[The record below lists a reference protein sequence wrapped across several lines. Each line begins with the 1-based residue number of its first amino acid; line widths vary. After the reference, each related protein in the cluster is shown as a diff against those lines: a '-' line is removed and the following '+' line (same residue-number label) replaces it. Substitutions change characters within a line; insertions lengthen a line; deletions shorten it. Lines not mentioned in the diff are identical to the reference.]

1 MTKSNVIA
9 EWVKRHDK
17 LIIFTI
23 FMSFV
28 VYAFLTVIFN
38 LNTIIETFF
47 ASVLFVLLIIGSIVV
62 AKKTKKVPKEKIKF
76 LNWESLFVFA
86 GVILTYEISYLFSF
100 SSVLSSASIGF
111 FGFLF
116 FRKYSI
122 GIYCGSFAGMMSYA
136 ILNHYQMVIVGIV
149 CVVSF
154 QIIKTILDGYGGRLG
169 SIAFVSTT
177 LVSLVFAKSM
187 LEIEIEV
194 IWCLVFVFAVA
205 GSMISSFVHNQLG
218 KSAVLAS
225 ALPSLILAIFI
236 DFLFPNLG
244 IYSGIFFT
252 ASFVGMSNE
261 NVISNLIISLIIG
274 IILGIIFLLFLDYFN
289 GFGGKMG
296 LMAFTSIMVSQGV
309 FYWAKKMKLFNF
321 R

>member
-1 MTKSNVIA
+1 MTKSNMIA
-9 EWVKRHDK
+9 EWVKKHNK
-17 LIIFTI
+17 LIIFTV
-23 FMSFV
+23 FMGFV

-38 LNTIIETFF
+38 LDTFSETFF
-47 ASVLFVLLIIGSIVV
+47 ASVLFVLLIIGSIVI
-62 AKKTKKVPKEKIKF
+62 AQKSKKVSKEKIKF

-136 ILNHYQMVIVGIV
+136 ILNHYQMVMVGIV
-149 CVVSF
+149 CVVF
-154 QIIKTILDGYGGRLG
+154 YQIIKTILDGYGGRLG
-169 SIAFVSTT
+169 AIAFVSTA
-177 LVSLVFAKSM
+177 LVSFVFAKSM
-187 LEIEIEV
+187 LEIEVEV
-194 IWCLVFVFAVA
+194 IWYLVFVFAVV
-205 GSMISSFVHNQLG
+205 GSMISSFIHNQLG

-244 IYSGIFFT
+244 VYSGIFFT
-252 ASFVGMSNE
+252 ASFVGMSDK
-261 NVISNLIISLIIG
+261 NVIPNWKISLIID

-296 LMAFTSIMVSQGV
+296 LMALTSIMVSQGV
-309 FYWAKKMKLFNF
+309 FWLVKNIKLFIF

>member
-1 MTKSNVIA
+1 MTKSNMIA

-17 LIIFTI
+17 LIIFAV
-23 FMSFV
+23 FMGFV
-28 VYAFLTVIFN
+28 IYAFLTVIFN
-38 LNTIIETFF
+38 LETFLETF
-47 ASVLFVLLIIGSIVV
+47 VAIVFFVLLIIGSIVV
-62 AKKTKKVPKEKIKF
+62 ANKTKHTSKDKIKF

-86 GVILTYEISYLFSF
+86 GVVITYEISYLFSF

-122 GIYCGSFAGMMSYA
+122 GIYCGSFAGMISIA
-136 ILNHYQMVIVGIV
+136 LLNHYQMLIVGIV
-149 CVVSF
+149 CVISF
-154 QIIKTILDGYGGRLG
+154 QIIKTILDGFGGRLG

-177 LVSLVFAKSM
+177 LVSFAFGKAM
-187 LEIEIEV
+187 LEIEFEV
-194 IWCLVFVFAVA
+194 IWYLVFVFAVA
-205 GSMISSFVHNQLG
+205 GSMISSLIHNQLG

-225 ALPSLILAIFI
+225 ALPSLILAIII

-244 IYSGIFFT
+244 VYSGVFFT
-252 ASFVGMSNE
+252 ASFIGMSNKT
-261 NVISNLIISLIIG
+261 VIPNWTISLIIG
-274 IILGIIFLLFLDYFN
+274 IILGIIFLLFLDFFN

-296 LMAFTSIMVSQGV
+296 LMAFASIMVSQGV
-309 FYWAKKMKLFNF
+309 FYLTKKVKLFIF

>member
-1 MTKSNVIA
+1 MTKSNMIA
-9 EWVKRHDK
+9 EWVKKHNK
-17 LIIFTI
+17 LIIFTV
-23 FMSFV
+23 FMGFV

-38 LNTIIETFF
+38 LDTFFETFF

-62 AKKTKKVPKEKIKF
+62 AKKTKHTSKDKIKF

-86 GVILTYEISYLFSF
+86 GVVITYEISYLFSF

-122 GIYCGSFAGMMSYA
+122 GIYCGSFAGMISIA
-136 ILNHYQMVIVGIV
+136 LLNHYQMLIVGIV
-149 CVVSF
+149 CVISF
-154 QIIKTILDGYGGRLG
+154 QIIKTILDGFGGRLG

-177 LVSLVFAKSM
+177 LVSFVFSKSM
-187 LEIEIEV
+187 LEIEFEV
-194 IWCLVFVFAVA
+194 IWYLVFVFAVA
-205 GSMISSFVHNQLG
+205 GSMISSLIHNQLG

-225 ALPSLILAIFI
+225 ALPSLLLAILI

-244 IYSGIFFT
+244 IYSSIFFT
-252 ASFVGMSNE
+252 ASFIGMSNK
-261 NVISNLIISLIIG
+261 NVITNWTISLIIG
-274 IILGIIFLLFLDYFN
+274 IILGIIFLLFLDFFN

-296 LMAFTSIMVSQGV
+296 LMAFASIMVSQGV
-309 FYWAKKMKLFNF
+309 VYLTKKVKLFIF